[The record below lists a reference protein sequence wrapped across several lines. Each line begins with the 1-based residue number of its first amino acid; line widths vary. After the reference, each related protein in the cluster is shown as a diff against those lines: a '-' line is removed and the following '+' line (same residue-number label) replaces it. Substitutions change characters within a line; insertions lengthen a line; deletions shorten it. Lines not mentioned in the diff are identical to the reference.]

1 MTSAWLRITAPVG
14 MFALAAAIHGVALTS
29 AIPAAAQTK
38 PAATAGGDL
47 VQRAQKLF
55 DEQQYEE
62 SIQVLSAALVRPN
75 NTKPQKVEIYRLLA
89 LNYIT
94 LGKKDEADAAV
105 RGLLA
110 IQPDYELPS
119 SESPRFRDFFKA
131 VREKWIADGKPGV
144 VTDAEPAA
152 PPVAM
157 MHTSPS
163 QVEPRTEVALTV
175 KLEDPKGRID
185 SVKLFYRSGSK
196 DKFVEL
202 DANVDEG
209 VARAKI
215 PPSAVKPP
223 FIEYYFLGYDKKG
236 LAIVSRGDVGA
247 PMRIAVPEPSKGW
260 VLPVAI
266 GGGILVVGGTF
277 LIALAAGA
285 FKSSSSSTTTKPG
298 QSTVSIGV
306 TEPMGAGFRFH

>member
-1 MTSAWLRITAPVG
+1 MTFALLRLTAPVAL
-14 MFALAAAIHGVALTS
+14 FAAVHGVVLTS
-29 AIPAAAQTK
+29 ALPAMAQTK
-38 PAATAGGDL
+38 PATAAGTAGGDL

-131 VREKWIADGKPGV
+131 VREKWIADGKPGL
-144 VTDAEPAA
+144 VTDAEPPA

-157 MHTSPS
+157 QHSSPS
-163 QVEPRTEVALTV
+163 QVEPRTEIALNV

-196 DKFVEL
+196 DKFVEVE
-202 DANVDEG
+202 ANVDDG

-247 PMRIAVPEPSKGW
+247 PLRIAVPEPTKGW
-260 VLPVAI
+260 ILPVAI
-266 GGGILVVGGTF
+266 GGGVLG
-277 LIALAAGA
+277 AAGIIVGIVLL
-285 FKSSSSSTTTKPG
+285 TKKTAPSG
-298 QSTVSIGV
+298 GSGSSTVSIGV

>member
-1 MTSAWLRITAPVG
+1 MTPAWLRLSAPVAI
-14 MFALAAAIHGVALTS
+14 FAAMHMVALTS
-29 AIPAAAQTK
+29 TLPAFAQPK
-38 PAATAGGDL
+38 PAAGTGAGADL
-47 VQRAQKLF
+47 LQRAQKLF

-62 SIQVLSAALVRPN
+62 SIQVLSAALVRPG
-75 NTKPQKVEIYRLLA
+75 NTKAQKVEVYRLLM

-110 IQPDYELPS
+110 IAPDYDLPS

-131 VREKWIADGKPGV
+131 SKDKWIADGKPGL

-152 PPVAM
+152 PAVAM
-157 MHTSPS
+157 QHTSPS
-163 QVEPRTEVALTV
+163 QVEPRTEVALSV
-175 KLEDPKGRID
+175 KLDDPKSRID
-185 SVKLFYRSGSK
+185 SVKLFYRIGSK
-196 DKFVEL
+196 DKFIEV
-202 DANVDEG
+202 DADIDEG
-209 VARAKI
+209 IARAKI

-247 PMRIAVPEPSKGW
+247 PLRIAVPDGGKGW

-266 GGGILVVGGTF
+266 GGGIVGAGLLVLGGVLLF
-277 LIALAAGA
+277 G
-285 FKSSSSSTTTKPG
+285 KSSSTSKPG

-306 TEPMGAGFRFH
+306 TQMGAGFQFR

>member
-1 MTSAWLRITAPVG
+1 MTFRRGLAARLSAPVAL
-14 MFALAAAIHGVALTS
+14 FAAVHAVALTS
-29 AIPAAAQTK
+29 ALPAVAQTK
-38 PAATAGGDL
+38 PTAGATREDL
-47 VQRAQKLF
+47 VQRAQRLF

-75 NTKPQKVEIYRLLA
+75 NTKAQKVEVYRLLA

-94 LGKKDEADAAV
+94 LGRKDEAEASV
-105 RGLLA
+105 RGLLS

-119 SESPRFRDFFKA
+119 SESPRFRDFFKT
-131 VREKWIADGKPGV
+131 VREKWIADGKPGL
-144 VTDAEPAA
+144 VTESEPPP

-157 MHTSPS
+157 QHTSPS
-163 QVEPRTEVALTV
+163 QVQPSTEVALSV
-175 KLEDPKGRID
+175 KLDDPKGRIE
-185 SVKLFYRSGSK
+185 SVKLFYRIGSK
-196 DKFVEL
+196 DKFVEVE
-202 DANVDEG
+202 ANVDEG

-247 PMRIAVPEPSKGW
+247 PLRIAVPEPSKGW

-266 GGGILVVGGTF
+266 GGGILGAAAIVGG
-277 LIALAAGA
+277 LALAGV
-285 FKSSSSSTTTKPG
+285 FKGSSSSSKPG
-298 QSTVSIGV
+298 QSTVTIGV
-306 TEPMGAGFRFH
+306 TEPMGAGFRFR